1 MAEIKDFYNKFFSSE
16 IANGFSQLITDQ
28 YFSFYDSYNKAG
40 LIQPNSNQAKMID
53 ALKTIATGDLSS
65 STNLFNHS
73 YASSIFKDED
83 YKSGYISFSDLNQKI
98 HRIKDESKQAKV
110 LIQLNNSEYHHH
122 FIDDY
127 ANTVNQIKFHRNQ
140 HAHNKIQFLGKA
152 KVIQLYGEI
161 YHLLQL
167 TEDKHKENCNVLGVL
182 ECFLND
188 FESQI
193 SFDIEEGKRNDS
205 LEEETGKTEDPLSIK
220 IDGIY
225 EALNREIKFLKDD
238 INKALSNLQEN
249 NSLHAGSVGED
260 LEVNRLSVA
269 PNDSGVDKALAKAHN
284 SKIANEVLSKFLN
297 DDLTIETENLV
308 SSQEDFH
315 CVDMDENP
323 KQNAFQQKQ
332 TNSQTM
338 EMLISLRDK
347 IRADMLSLSPK
358 FEHWENILSKPI
370 VNNIIKFK
378 IYSRKDFE
386 NNINVRRYYD
396 THKEVMD
403 KQLDKYWDSVQE
415 IMNRTQ
421 SNYEVILNRN
431 DDPWKA
437 STFGAYGTFLEA
449 FKQSIEDCSQEEK
462 EKYDRFMPTMT
473 DSLIKKFLIIKEE
486 NPFHIITIEKS
497 YSPKEGYFIKKCCI

>member
-1 MAEIKDFYNKFFSSE
+1 MAEIKDFYSKFFSSE

-28 YFSFYDSYNKAG
+28 YFSFYDSYSKAG

-98 HRIKDESKQAKV
+98 HRIKDESKQAQV
-110 LIQLNNSEYHHH
+110 LIQLNKSDYHHH

-167 TEDKHKENCNVLGVL
+167 TEDKHKENCKFLDVL
-182 ECFLND
+182 ECFVND

-238 INKALSNLQEN
+238 INKALNNIQES
-249 NSLHAGSVGED
+249 NSLSTRVVDED
-260 LEVNRLSVA
+260 LEVHRLSVA
-269 PNDSGVDKALAKAHN
+269 PNNNGVDKVLTELHD
-284 SKIANEVLSKFLN
+284 SKIADEVLSNFLFEE
-297 DDLTIETENLV
+297 LTIKNESLV
-308 SSQEDFH
+308 PSQEDIH
-315 CVDMDENP
+315 CVDLHENP
-323 KQNAFQQKQ
+323 KQNAFQQKL
-332 TNSQTM
+332 TNSQTS

-347 IRADMLSLSPK
+347 IRRDMLGLSPK

-396 THKEVMD
+396 RHKEVMD

-421 SNYEVILNRN
+421 SNYEVILNKN
-431 DDPWKA
+431 NDPWKA
-437 STFGAYGTFLEA
+437 STFGTYGTFLEA
-449 FKQSIEDCSQEEK
+449 FKQSTEDCSQEEK
-462 EKYDRFMPTMT
+462 EKYDRFMPSMS
-473 DSLIKKFLIIKEE
+473 DSLIKKFLMIKEE
-486 NPFHIITIEKS
+486 NPFHVITIEKS
-497 YSPKEGYFIKKCCI
+497 YSPKEGYFIKKCFV